1 MPAESKMGSAASDSP
16 EKGGPTMPMILLSV
30 TSWRARPGA
39 TAGSPCESNFLM
51 VMQSLPFLSLYWTTA
66 SSAPCSM
73 LTPRLADEPVSAP
86 KYAIS
91 KPQFFLAVLPPPV
104 LLLLLHAAAP
114 ATRARMAAPPST
126 RASPCLKAS
135 NPPPSDGIPC
145 PAPAGLSYLEGHAEP
160 LTVIRS
166 AGTLSHVAVP
176 M

>member
-1 MPAESKMGSAASDSP
+1 M
-16 EKGGPTMPMILLSV
+16 
-30 TSWRARPGA
+30 
-39 TAGSPCESNFLM
+39 F
-51 VMQSLPFLSLYWTTA
+51 
-66 SSAPCSM
+66 
-73 LTPRLADEPVSAP
+73 TPRFAAEPVKAP

-91 KPQFFLAVLPPPV
+91 KPQIFLVVPPPV